1 MQRLKVTLRLL
12 GMACAALCLAASF
25 TWVGQGE
32 DEDYDWDTCDN
43 WAAVGIPPQ
52 CYPSTESDDA
62 TIPYTEGGW
71 TINLIDEQIE
81 DLTIE
86 GSVDFYPASTPG
98 LRRLQVESL
107 TIDAGSA
114 DTVVTISSDA
124 KITTGE
130 EAP

>member
-1 MQRLKVTLRLL
+1 MQRLKVTLKLL
-12 GMACAALCLAASF
+12 GMACAALCLGATF
-25 TWVGQGE
+25 TWTGE
-32 DEDYDWDTCDN
+32 GLDYDWDTCDN

-62 TIPYTEGGW
+62 AIPYTEGGW
-71 TINLIDEQIE
+71 TINLIEEQIE
-81 DLTIE
+81 DLTIQ
-86 GSVDFYPASTPG
+86 GSVDFYPASTPA
-98 LRRLQVESL
+98 LRTLWVESL

-124 KITTGE
+124 RITTGE